1 MAFSASLVIFFA
13 KSPCIQPI
21 SVKNNNS
28 KKTSSKKTTG
38 KPINMQMSPPN
49 SMTLTLSSYS
59 KNKSSKNLTS
69 SKSSMKKSS
78 PGSSK
83 KSGLVGE
90 LENIPVGSSQLDR
103 IVSDIMKAGNQSL
116 TQEKSGAKG
125 RQKKSSTSSTSP
137 ANLETSLDM
146 LRQAVSHVE
155 NEPNEGELVRVK
167 SEPR

>member
-1 MAFSASLVIFFA
+1 
-13 KSPCIQPI
+13 
-21 SVKNNNS
+21 
-28 KKTSSKKTTG
+28 
-38 KPINMQMSPPN
+38 
-49 SMTLTLSSYS
+49 MTLTLSSYS

-69 SKSSMKKSS
+69 SKSSLKKSS

-116 TQEKSGAKG
+116 TEKSKG